1 MRDYRLR
8 YLKFRENPDTDQ
20 KDGES
25 VEEMSLL
32 EIKTFG
38 CPVLRQKASSV
49 EEVTDDIRSLVQDM
63 FETMYAAEGIGLAA
77 PQVGMSIRLLIMDVS
92 PSDPEATPTV
102 LINPEIVSADGE
114 ITGEEGCLSLPGVS
128 GEVKRHANIAVRAL
142 DENGCSVEYEL
153 SEIHSRVAQHE
164 VDHLDGTLVTDHFS
178 TIKRNL
184 LRGQLRKLKREGVR
198 QTPGLMYTTETV

>member
-1 MRDYRLR
+1 
-8 YLKFRENPDTDQ
+8 
-20 KDGES
+20 
-25 VEEMSLL
+25 MSLL

-49 EEVTDDIRSLVQDM
+49 EEVTDDIRSLVQEM

-102 LINPEIVSADGE
+102 LVNPEIVSADGE

-198 QTPGLMYTTETV
+198 QTPGLMYTTETD

>member
-142 DENGCSVEYEL
+142 DENGCSVECEL

-164 VDHLDGTLVTDHFS
+164 VDHLDGTLVTDHFR

-198 QTPGLMYTTETV
+198 QTPGLMYTTETA

>member
-77 PQVGMSIRLLIMDVS
+77 PQVGMSIQLLIMDVS

-102 LINPEIVSADGE
+102 LINPEVVSADGE

-164 VDHLDGTLVTDHFS
+164 VDHLDGTLVTDHFR

>member
-1 MRDYRLR
+1 MRDYQLR

-184 LRGQLRKLKREGVR
+184 LRCQLRKLKREGVR
-198 QTPGLMYTTETV
+198 QTPGLMYTTETA

>member
-164 VDHLDGTLVTDHFS
+164 VDHLDGTLVTDHFR

-198 QTPGLMYTTETV
+198 QTPGLMYTTETA

>member
-77 PQVGMSIRLLIMDVS
+77 PQVGMSIQLLIMDVS

-102 LINPEIVSADGE
+102 LINPEVVSADGE

-198 QTPGLMYTTETV
+198 QTPGLMYTTETA

>member
-8 YLKFRENPDTDQ
+8 YLKFRENPDTNQ

-49 EEVTDDIRSLVQDM
+49 EEVTDDIRSLVQEM

-92 PSDPEATPTV
+92 PSDPEAIPTV
-102 LINPEIVSADGE
+102 LINPEVVSADGE

-128 GEVKRHANIAVRAL
+128 GEVKRHANIAIRAL

-198 QTPGLMYTTETV
+198 QTPGLMYTTETA

>member
-164 VDHLDGTLVTDHFS
+164 VDHLDGTLVTDHFR

-198 QTPGLMYTTETV
+198 QTPGLMYATETA